1 MILSLSI
8 SITNILSIGNIKGT
22 ILPPY
27 FLDKIW
33 VLTECYQSYRINMK
47 NG

>member
-8 SITNILSIGNIKGT
+8 SNTIILSIGYIKGFMP
-22 ILPPY
+22 PPY

-33 VLTECYQSYRINMK
+33 ALTECYHSYRINMK